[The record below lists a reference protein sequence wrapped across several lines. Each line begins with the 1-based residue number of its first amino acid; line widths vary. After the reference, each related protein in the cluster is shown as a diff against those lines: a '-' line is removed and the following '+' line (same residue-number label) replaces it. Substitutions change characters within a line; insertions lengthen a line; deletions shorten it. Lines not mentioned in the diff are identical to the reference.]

1 MRLLQILSS
10 TILLAATLT
19 AAPSWAYN
27 EVLSTGQVLERG
39 QFRLT
44 GGLQALTERGGAN
57 VTGIID
63 TGIQEDFEVRGI
75 LGFGK
80 TDYLLGAL
88 VQWVPI
94 PDVEGQPAVGFLTGI
109 TYARWFNGSE
119 FTLQWNPLVSKK
131 FAVGEGAIIPYA
143 GIPLGLRFRDNQTV
157 GVADTT
163 QMTIQVTGGAQIQV
177 ERWKNLQF
185 IGEVGINLEHAYSY
199 VSAGALFYFD
209 TEYCF
214 KLE

>member
-1 MRLLQILSS
+1 MRLLQFLSAS
-10 TILLAATLT
+10 ILLVTTLT

-27 EVLSTGQVLERG
+27 DVLATGEVLERG
-39 QFRLT
+39 HFRLS

-57 VTGIID
+57 VTGVID
-63 TGIQEDFEVRGI
+63 TGIQDDFELRGL

-80 TDYLLGAL
+80 TDYSLGAL
-88 VQWVPI
+88 VKWVPI
-94 PDVEGQPAVGFLTGI
+94 PDVEGQPAVGFLTGL
-109 TYARWFNGSE
+109 TYARWLDGSE

-131 FAVGEGAIIPYA
+131 FAVGEGAITPYA
-143 GIPLGLRFRDNQTV
+143 SLPLGLRFRDNHTA
-157 GVADTT
+157 GVSDTT

-185 IGEVGINLEHAYSY
+185 IGEVGINLDHAYSY
-199 VSAGALFYFD
+199 VSAGAIFYFD
-209 TEYCF
+209 TENGF